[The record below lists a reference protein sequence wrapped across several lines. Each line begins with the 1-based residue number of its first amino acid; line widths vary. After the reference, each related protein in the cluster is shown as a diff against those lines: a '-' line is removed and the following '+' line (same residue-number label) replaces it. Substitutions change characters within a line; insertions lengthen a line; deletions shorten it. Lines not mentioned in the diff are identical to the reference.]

1 MLRNHVLLCCTFPL
15 AKCHQL
21 NPTAHSLNGLLP
33 PSAKPKYFQGVARR
47 LETEASQQSFTPRYR
62 PVRLLQGSDRTRL
75 LRCTAATPGRAPI
88 QLVHPHAV
96 PFYPV
101 PAPQPHTSPPPP
113 PVFGG
118 RALTR
123 GAGGRRPSPRP
134 RSRLPPPPRCRA
146 G

>member
-33 PSAKPKYFQGVARR
+33 PAAKPKYFQGVARR

-75 LRCTAATPGRAPI
+75 LRCTAATSGRAPI

-96 PFYPV
+96 PLPR
-101 PAPQPHTSPPPP
+101 PRPPTTHKPPPP